1 MAAAGAQ
8 SSPAASAAIP
18 LSMLNRS
25 TVKIGATWEV
35 VIWDPFEDKYEYDW
49 KGRKRQGTNFIC
61 TLVYAAD
68 PRQYCQAQFKKN
80 VQNEKKYDEALKAYQ
95 DGARF
100 KMSKVA
106 FVDDAKAA
114 YVSCPLKNVVDLSN
128 TKMELCI
135 GAASS
140 AVQLAPEATIAASSS
155 LGTNQFFDVT
165 GLVQEVRRLK
175 GCRVRL

>member
-8 SSPAASAAIP
+8 SSPAASDAIP

-68 PRQYCQAQFKKN
+68 PRQYCQAHFKKT
-80 VQNEKKYDEALKAYQ
+80 VQNEKKYDEALEKIRLGHASRCQ
-95 DGARF
+95 
-100 KMSKVA
+100 K
-106 FVDDAKAA
+106 
-114 YVSCPLKNVVDLSN
+114 LLSSRMRKLL
-128 TKMELCI
+128 T
-135 GAASS
+135 
-140 AVQLAPEATIAASSS
+140 
-155 LGTNQFFDVT
+155 
-165 GLVQEVRRLK
+165 
-175 GCRVRL
+175 